1 MLQWLGQD
9 PMNGI
14 VITIAFFISLI
25 IGRFFRESFQ
35 PNGKIIDTRIK
46 IFMSFLLIISVT
58 LMKHWYLPVI
68 ISFFCMIIALK
79 LRVFYNYIKKLTFPM
94 FLALFILVIQS
105 STNPEYGFLIS
116 ARVFASA
123 SILILL
129 ILTTSENEGLESL
142 RWFKVP
148 KTILEISSF
157 MIRYIITFSNEK
169 EKLKLAQ
176 ESRCGYSKNLR
187 FKDKIQNI
195 GCICGLLIT
204 QASSKSDDIYKAM
217 LSRCWKTDLRYSME
231 NPLHKGDMIIGAIL
245 LSGIIGLVFMDRFL

>member
-1 MLQWLGQD
+1 MLDWLGRD
-9 PMNGI
+9 PMNGV
-14 VITIAFFISLI
+14 VITISFFISLI
-25 IGRFFRESFQ
+25 IGRFFREHFQ
-35 PNGKIIDTRIK
+35 LNSKIIDTRIK
-46 IFMSFLLIISVT
+46 MLMSFLLIISVT
-58 LMKHWYLPVI
+58 LMKNWYLPVV
-68 ISFFCMIIALK
+68 ISFFCIIIALK
-79 LRVFYNYIKKLTFPM
+79 LQVFYNYIKKLTFPM

-157 MIRYIITFSNEK
+157 MTRYIITFSNEG

-176 ESRCGYSKNLR
+176 ESRFGFSRNMGFLERIKN
-187 FKDKIQNI
+187 IAS
-195 GCICGLLIT
+195 ICGLLI
-204 QASSKSDDIYKAM
+204 ARAFARSDDIYKAM
-217 LSRCWKTDLRYSME
+217 LSRGWKVDLTFSME
-231 NPLHKGDMIIGAIL
+231 NPLYRGDMIIGFIL
-245 LSGIIGLVFMDRFL
+245 LSGIIGLVLLDKFL